1 MFFSLSY
8 IRSFP
13 YSIQQSKWYACQKKL
28 LVHTKSTMLIEL
40 LSEGSLVYVFRFHFR
55 SKYIALDAQ
64 WGSETKKVKNAPNYL
79 KVRELK

>member
-8 IRSFP
+8 IRRSFP

-40 LSEGSLVYVFRFHFR
+40 LSEGSLVCMY
-55 SKYIALDAQ
+55 LDFILDPK
-64 WGSETKKVKNAPNYL
+64 ENTL
-79 KVRELK
+79 L